1 MAFNRT
7 CIYSRPKKPS
17 YLGTRSA
24 LVSRNQMI
32 WKHMNV
38 HNHHHSCLQIIWD
51 ALIALII
58 SLAGEYIYIYI
69 YIMGK
74 LQYFTNLNSSAIWGW
89 FPWNKPWF
97 QGSVAT
103 WGRCDLPCIH
113 QTTELANQ
121 GLCVLQFCILG
132 FLPLTMNLGPGYH
145 LAMCSGTHW
154 QTCRGFL
161 SHDGTPNH
169 EKKVLK
175 LKPMVTWGSP
185 I

>member
-1 MAFNRT
+1 
-7 CIYSRPKKPS
+7 
-17 YLGTRSA
+17 
-24 LVSRNQMI
+24 
-32 WKHMNV
+32 
-38 HNHHHSCLQIIWD
+38 
-51 ALIALII
+51 
-58 SLAGEYIYIYI
+58 
-69 YIMGK
+69 MGK

-169 EKKVLK
+169 EKKKYWNWNLWWLGDPPFKETSMCIFTK
-175 LKPMVTWGSP
+175 LFYSDDNFVHVCWLFLWYRKGPVYCLEHEV
-185 I
+185 